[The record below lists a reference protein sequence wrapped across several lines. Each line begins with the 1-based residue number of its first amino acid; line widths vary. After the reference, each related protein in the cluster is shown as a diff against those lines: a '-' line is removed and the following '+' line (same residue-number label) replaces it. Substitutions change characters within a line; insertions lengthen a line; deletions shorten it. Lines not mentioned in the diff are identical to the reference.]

1 MNDEALFE
9 QIESRKRKKKKK
21 ILATVILIVV
31 FLSVAAVFGI
41 LWLKKSVSRKFG
53 GNGEE
58 VLCAEAAIGS
68 ISTTVSGSGRLVNE
82 DEEQITLPAGV
93 IIKEILP
100 AVNEQFAEGDV
111 IATVDLT
118 SVLTSMSSLQ
128 EEIDSLNSDINDA
141 QYDTVS
147 SVITAGVSGRLKK
160 LYAGQGDSVSQ
171 VMYDCGA
178 LALLSVDGYMYLE
191 INAGELRTGDTVTVI
206 RDNEKQTEV
215 AGKVGSVTAGK
226 AEILIKDD
234 KVSYEE
240 LLQVKDADGRVLGE
254 GQALIHSQIRITGI
268 QGTISWVGSAENTYV
283 YSSSTI
289 YGLSDTSYKGNYN
302 NLVDT
307 RSEKETDLAQLVQ
320 IYQDG
325 AVLALWSGSV
335 SSIDYDES
343 TWDET
348 LETALAT
355 LSPDRQ
361 ISVTINVDESDILS
375 LELGQKATVTVSS
388 LGDESFQGE
397 VTTINRTATSASG
410 VTRYTA
416 KVTLDKKEK
425 MIPGMSASV
434 VINIQG
440 VEQAVIIPAE
450 ALHQTSSSSYVYTSY
465 DEEMHKFGDP
475 VEVTVGIQNSE
486 YAEITDGLKEGD
498 SVYYTA
504 QETFA
509 FGPAMF
515 EGGGFGDSNRP
526 EMSWGG
532 QPNGNGFNNNFGGN
546 PGGNPGGMPAEK
558 AVADRD

>member
-9 QIESRKRKKKKK
+9 QIEFRKKKKKKK
-21 ILATVILIVV
+21 ILATIILIVV

-58 VLCAEAAIGS
+58 VLCAEATIGS

-93 IIKEILP
+93 IIEEILP

-147 SVITAGVSGRLKK
+147 SIITAGVSGRLKK

-191 INAGELRTGDTVTVI
+191 IDAGELHTGDAVTVI

-215 AGKVGSVTAGK
+215 TGKVGSVTAGK

-240 LLQVKDADGRVLGE
+240 LLQVKDSDGRVLGE
-254 GQALIHSQIRITGI
+254 SQALIHSQIRITGI
-268 QGTISWVGSAENTYV
+268 QGTISWVGTAENTYV
-283 YSSSTI
+283 YSSSSI
-289 YGLSDTSYKGNYN
+289 YGLTDTSYKGNYN
-302 NLVDT
+302 DLVDT

-320 IYQDG
+320 IYQNG
-325 AVLALWSGSV
+325 AVLAPWSGSV

-343 TWDET
+343 TWDKT
-348 LETALAT
+348 LETALVT

-361 ISVTINVDESDILS
+361 VSVTINVDESDILS
-375 LELGQKATVTVSS
+375 LELGQKAFVTVSS
-388 LGDESFQGE
+388 VGDESYQGE
-397 VTTINRTATSASG
+397 VTKINRTATSASG

-416 KVTLDKKEK
+416 TVTLDKEEK
-425 MIPGMSASV
+425 MIPGMSSSV
-434 VINIQG
+434 VINIRG
-440 VEQAVIIPAE
+440 IDQAIIIPVE

-465 DEEMHKFGDP
+465 DEEMHTFGDP

-486 YAEITDGLKEGD
+486 YAEITDGLMEGD

-509 FGPAMF
+509 FGQAMF

-526 EMSWGG
+526 EMSGDG
-532 QPNGNGFNNNFGGN
+532 RPNGNGFNNNFGGN
-546 PGGNPGGMPAEK
+546 PGGNPGGMPGGNGGA
-558 AVADRD
+558 RP